1 TIQIDPGDLKIK
13 FVSNDAIL
21 REWRKF
27 TFFDLKKGVDHGKIS
42 DALKD
47 VDITVT
53 TSGNNQLILGDSKG
67 LIYLISRSWNITSFK
82 AYAIKVY
89 LAYQLRNLPLLVT
102 VGDDEQGINPVIKV
116 WDTSQCEKS
125 ETPFCSRVTR
135 AIPNSRAVQANAIC
149 VHENL
154 QLLAV
159 GFVDGSL
166 MLYRGDI
173 TRDRTSRSK
182 LLKDS
187 GSPITGLAFK
197 TMSTATLLF
206 VATDVSVSAYN
217 ITLKDKE
224 HKIHLDNIG
233 CAKQCSVLAES
244 VQESHF
250 VIASNNAVY
259 FYTSD
264 GKGPCYAVDGE
275 KVILEWFRSYLVIIS
290 KINRPSS
297 ISSANSESQNVTQ
310 SHMVTVLDIQN
321 KFIIFSATM
330 NDVKAVFNEWGAFYI
345 LDSDYNVY
353 HLDEKDQFI
362 IFSATMNDVKA
373 VFNEWGAFYIL
384 DSDYNVYHL
393 DEKDLQTK
401 LSLLFKKNLYDVAI
415 RIAKSEQYDLDGLV
429 DIFQQYGDH
438 LYSKGAYCSAIE
450 QYIKTIGKLEPSY
463 VIRKFV
469 DSQHIELLTT
479 YLQAIHK
486 QGHANEDHT
495 TLLLNC
501 FTKLNKN
508 DSLKDFILMKDHD
521 LDFNVDIAIKVCRQ
535 GSPQEALMLAR
546 KHQKH
551 DWYIKLLLEDHSKYT
566 EAVEYIGTLK
576 FNDAELYMRKYGSI
590 LIQHAPHESTQ
601 FLRKLCTNYRPS
613 TQSKNDT
620 VEPVQ
625 KADPEDY
632 IHLFL
637 NNSARLVEF
646 LEHLIKEECYLSAP
660 VYDTLLEHYL
670 HVWDSFID
678 GPDKAKYSHKIL
690 KLLQNSDSKYDKPQA
705 LVVCHMH
712 GFSSGILYL
721 YEEQKLYQQILRYH
735 MSQDDSISVLS
746 CCRRY
751 GQQEPT
757 LWIHALFYCVNSKN
771 PPMDILPDILS
782 VIAKEQ
788 LLSPQLV
795 IDAIEIGRSNISL
808 GHISSY
814 ILSELK
820 KEQDIINN
828 DSELTYKY
836 RKDID
841 SLKEQLETLKH
852 GTIVIQ
858 GSRCAACNHPLE
870 LPSVHFLCQHS
881 YHQHCFQ
888 SYSENEKE
896 CPACQ
901 PENKKL
907 VELLKA
913 REYTKDLNETFHS
926 ELDKRSDGVS
936 LAAEYFGRGVFN
948 KVKVIEDLAIDK
960 TLSIYNK
967 KEQQKHQPEKQ
978 IPAYG
983 LGAEAR
989 IRQVEN
995 ARSMQAVKPTSEGR
1009 MRVQESQI
1017 MSTSYDSS
1025 AVTVLP
1031 KKIETSK
1038 TTNPFEDEYDDTLNP
1053 FNKYDEARN
1062 PFSEEYDK
1070 NLNQYAA

>member
-1 TIQIDPGDLKIK
+1 MPFL
-13 FVSNDAIL
+13 
-21 REWRKF
+21 EWRKF
-27 TFFDLKKGVDHGKIS
+27 TFFELKKGVDDAKIRE
-42 DALKD
+42 ALKD

-53 TSGNNQLILGDSKG
+53 TSGNNQLVLGDSKG
-67 LIYLISRSWNITSFK
+67 QIYLISRSWNVTSFK

-89 LAYQLRNLPLLVT
+89 LAHQLRNLPLLVT

-125 ETPFCSRVTR
+125 ETPFCSRITR
-135 AIPNSRAVQANAIC
+135 AIPNSRAVQANALC

-166 MLYRGDI
+166 LLYRGDI

-182 LLKDS
+182 LLKDP

-206 VATDVSVSAYN
+206 VATDVSVFAYN
-217 ITLKDKE
+217 ITLKDRE

-290 KINRPSS
+290 KISRPSS
-297 ISSANSESQNVTQ
+297 ISSANSDSQNVTQ

-321 KFIIFSATM
+321 KFIIFSAT
-330 NDVKAVFNEWGAFYI
+330 I
-345 LDSDYNVY
+345 
-353 HLDEKDQFI
+353 
-362 IFSATMNDVKA
+362 NDVKA

-438 LYSKGAYCSAIE
+438 LYSKGAYSSAIE

-546 KHQKH
+546 KHEKH
-551 DWYIKLLLEDHSKYT
+551 DWYIKLLLEDHSKHV
-566 EAVEYIGTLK
+566 EAVEYIATLK
-576 FNDAELYMRKYGSI
+576 FNDAELYMKKYGSI
-590 LIQHAPHESTQ
+590 LIQYAPQESTQ
-601 FLRKLCTNYRPS
+601 FLQKLCTNYRPL
-613 TQSKNDT
+613 TPSKNNII
-620 VEPVQ
+620 EPVQ

-670 HVWDSFID
+670 HVWDFFID
-678 GPDKAKYSHKIL
+678 GPEKAKYSQKIL
-690 KLLQNSDSKYDKPQA
+690 KLLQNSESKYDKPQA

-712 GFSSGILYL
+712 GFSAGILYL

-757 LWIHALFYCVNSKN
+757 LWIHALFYCVSSKN

-795 IDAIEIGRSNISL
+795 IDAIELGSSNITL

-814 ILSELK
+814 VLSELK

-828 DSELTYKY
+828 DSELTHKY

-960 TLSIYNK
+960 TLSIFNK
-967 KEQQKHQPEKQ
+967 REQQKFQPDKQ
-978 IPAYG
+978 IPTYG

-995 ARSMQAVKPTSEGR
+995 ARSMQAIKPPSEGR
-1009 MRVQESQI
+1009 MRAQENQM
-1017 MSTSYDSS
+1017 MSTSYEPNI
-1025 AVTVLP
+1025 VTVVS
-1031 KKIETSK
+1031 KKIETPKSS
-1038 TTNPFEDEYDDTLNP
+1038 NPFESEYDDTLNP